1 MKSLV
6 LTVAPDHTL
15 EEGAAA
21 MIERKVGS
29 AVVLSGAS
37 LVGIVTERDVMRAVA
52 RGMVPWN
59 TRIEDVMTADPVSV
73 PPDMATRDAI
83 ALMLKGGFR
92 HLPVVKEGQVVGVV
106 SIRDLLSPAEPTP
119 KPPTEGSETP

>member
-1 MKSLV
+1 
-6 LTVAPDHTL
+6 
-15 EEGAAA
+15 
-21 MIERKVGS
+21 
-29 AVVLSGAS
+29 
-37 LVGIVTERDVMRAVA
+37 IVTERDVMRAVA

>member
-1 MKSLV
+1 MKSFV